1 MRNPASVSGSTQRFV
16 PPEFHEVVDVAE
28 CALDEQL
35 EQLQRRYA
43 AASRAASRARFEL
56 ELLEK
61 RDDINAHVLE
71 QARRQRLAAETR
83 SQQLLRAIDALE
95 DRLEYRELGSD

>member
-1 MRNPASVSGSTQRFV
+1 MRNPASIGGSTRRFV

-43 AASRAASRARFEL
+43 AASRAASKARFEL

-61 RDDINAHVLE
+61 RDDINPNVLE
-71 QARRQRLAAETR
+71 QARRQRTAAETR
-83 SQQLLRAIDALE
+83 SQKLLRAIDALE
-95 DRLEYRELGSD
+95 DRLEHHELGSD

>member
-1 MRNPASVSGSTQRFV
+1 V

>member
-1 MRNPASVSGSTQRFV
+1 LDSRSAFI

-56 ELLEK
+56 ELLER
-61 RDDINAHVLE
+61 RDDIPTHLLE
-71 QARRQRLAAETR
+71 QARRQRAAAETR

-95 DRLEYRELGSD
+95 DRLEHPGVEND

>member
-1 MRNPASVSGSTQRFV
+1 VRNPASLSGTAATFI
-16 PPEFHEVVDVAE
+16 PPEFHEVTDVAE

-61 RDDINAHVLE
+61 RDDIDVNVLDL
-71 QARRQRLAAETR
+71 ARRQRAAAETR

-95 DRLEYRELGSD
+95 DRLEND

>member
-1 MRNPASVSGSTQRFV
+1 MRNSASFARTRSGFV
-16 PPEFHEVVDVAE
+16 PPEFPELIDVAE

-35 EQLQRRYA
+35 ELLQRRYA
-43 AASRAASRARFEL
+43 AASRAALRARSEL

-61 RDDINAHVLE
+61 RDDINPNVLE
-71 QARRQRLAAETR
+71 QARRQCVAAETR

-95 DRLEYRELGSD
+95 DRLQAPVVENN

>member
-1 MRNPASVSGSTQRFV
+1 MRNSASYLDSRSAFV
-16 PPEFHEVVDVAE
+16 PSEFHDVIDVAD

-43 AASRAASRARFEL
+43 AASRAASRARFEV

-61 RDDINAHVLE
+61 RDDIQPNILE
-71 QARRQRLAAETR
+71 QARRQRAAAETR
-83 SQQLLRAIDALE
+83 TQQLLRAIDALE
-95 DRLEYRELGSD
+95 DRLDHPGVEND